1 MKKINRLTQKQIEQI
16 AAGEVIVRPSA
27 VIKEL
32 VENSIDSGATEIIIE
47 TKDSG
52 LNWLR
57 ITDNGS
63 GISKD
68 DFSLLFERHAT
79 SKLPK
84 ADNILDINTLGFRGE
99 ALASIHAISDI
110 ELITRTSDDDYGS
123 ILKIDAYEKNP
134 NVTSCGAPV
143 GTSVC
148 VKNLFKTMPVRKKYI
163 QSERSEVANNT
174 KWIKMLSLSHPE
186 IKFVFKH
193 QNKIIFKTPGKNNIL
208 KTIFEIFDSSY
219 TSQLIPIN
227 YNNSNIE
234 IAGYIS
240 NIHYLKGSRK
250 YQYLFINNR
259 SIQNFNLTKDI
270 ESSYRELSLS
280 KTFPVFFIYMKI
292 PNEFLDVNVHPQ
304 KAEVYIEQSLEINK
318 IMKTTVLEALSKTRK
333 TNQIINEVENEVS
346 LANDDFIKADFN
358 KINDT
363 LADKVEIQ
371 DFNKKNDL
379 LINAIEFNSDE
390 IVSIVYEN
398 NDEVEESQLKISE
411 VVETDKTDFDIRNRN
426 QINYLDFRIIGTFI
440 KTYILLEDSIN
451 KKLFLL
457 DQHAAHEKI
466 LYEKIINSLDK
477 KNIETQYLLKPEIFA
492 LDSINYKNIISKIND
507 FNNLGFDVEI
517 FDETSIILRG
527 IPILFTS
534 ENSRELFEW
543 FLDTEIID
551 TTSDRFRYK
560 YAKMACT
567 KAVKSG
573 DLLSNVEI
581 TKLLEDLSKCDKP
594 NICPHGRPTIVE
606 FTKFDIE
613 KFFKRI
619 Q

>member
-163 QSERSEVANNT
+163 QSERSEVTNNT

>member
-333 TNQIINEVENEVS
+333 TNQIINEVENEVN